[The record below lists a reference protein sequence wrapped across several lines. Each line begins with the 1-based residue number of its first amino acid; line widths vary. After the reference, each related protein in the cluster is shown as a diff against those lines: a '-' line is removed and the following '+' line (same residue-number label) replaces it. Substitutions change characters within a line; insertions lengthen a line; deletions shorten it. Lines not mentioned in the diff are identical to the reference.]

1 MTPSHSAE
9 QNSSEN
15 NLPPSRSRSLFS
27 IGEDLERLN
36 EILDETGDDTQQQ
49 ELLNE
54 WLQQLGTERDRK
66 LDAYAALISEMQ
78 ARAEARKTEAQRLME
93 LAKSD
98 ERRSQLLK
106 ERLKWFFES
115 QQLKTIET
123 TRYRLSLSKNG
134 GKAPLILKPELSPQQ
149 LPERFTTTSVEPN
162 TSTIRA
168 ALEAGET
175 LDFASLGDRGTSIR
189 IK

>member
-1 MTPSHSAE
+1 
-9 QNSSEN
+9 
-15 NLPPSRSRSLFS
+15 
-27 IGEDLERLN
+27 
-36 EILDETGDDTQQQ
+36 
-49 ELLNE
+49 
-54 WLQQLGTERDRK
+54 
-66 LDAYAALISEMQ
+66 
-78 ARAEARKTEAQRLME
+78 ME
-93 LAKSD
+93 LARAD

-134 GKAPLILKPELSPQQ
+134 GKAPLILKPDLSPQQ
-149 LPERFTTTSVEPN
+149 LPERFTTTSIEPN
-162 TSTIRA
+162 TSAIRA

>member
-1 MTPSHSAE
+1 MTLSHSAE
-9 QNSSEN
+9 KSSSEN
-15 NLPPSRSRSLFS
+15 NLSQSRSRSLFS

-36 EILDETGDDTQQQ
+36 EILDEAGDDTQQQ

-66 LDAYAALISEMQ
+66 LDGYAALISEIQ
-78 ARAEARKTEAQRLME
+78 ARAEARKAEAQRLME
-93 LAKSD
+93 LVRAD

-134 GKAPLILKPELSPQQ
+134 GKAPLILKPDLSPQQ
-149 LPERFTTTSVEPN
+149 LPERFTTTSIEPN
-162 TSTIRA
+162 TSAIRA
-168 ALEAGET
+168 ALEAGES

>member
-1 MTPSHSAE
+1 MTSSHSAE
-9 QNSSEN
+9 NNSS
-15 NLPPSRSRSLFS
+15 LQSKSRSLFS

-36 EILDETGDDTQQQ
+36 EILDETGDDIQQQ
-49 ELLNE
+49 EILNE

-66 LDAYAALISEMQ
+66 LDGYAASISEMQ
-78 ARAEARKTEAQRLME
+78 ARAEARKAEAQRLME
-93 LAKSD
+93 LAKAD
-98 ERRSQLLK
+98 ERRAQLLK

-134 GKAPLILKPELSPQQ
+134 GKAPLILKPDLSPHQ
-149 LPERFTTTSVEPN
+149 LPERFTTTSIEPN
-162 TSTIRA
+162 TSAIRA
-168 ALEAGET
+168 ALEAGEA